1 MEEADSKVEQHRD
14 ALASEMFSLLRKESE
29 LAQYML
35 QLLKLQR
42 AYHESA
48 LKNLEKVIPKLEQRI
63 GMCICIFSFIIS
75 LQIMLHKVDC
85 LWLCEPVLDE
95 NIYIFV
101 LNYFEA

>member
-48 LKNLEKVIPKLEQRI
+48 LKNLEKVIPMLEQRI
-63 GMCICIFSFIIS
+63 GMYIYFFLCI
-75 LQIMLHKVDC
+75 
-85 LWLCEPVLDE
+85 
-95 NIYIFV
+95 
-101 LNYFEA
+101 

>member
-63 GMCICIFSFIIS
+63 GMYVYVFFP
-75 LQIMLHKVDC
+75 LLHH
-85 LWLCEPVLDE
+85 
-95 NIYIFV
+95 
-101 LNYFEA
+101 

>member
-14 ALASEMFSLLRKESE
+14 ALASEMFNLLRKESE

-63 GMCICIFSFIIS
+63 GMYMYYVVSYIITFNMAKS
-75 LQIMLHKVDC
+75 NK
-85 LWLCEPVLDE
+85 
-95 NIYIFV
+95 
-101 LNYFEA
+101 